1 MPCEQIEG
9 PEELRSLVGQEIG
22 VSDWLAVDQDRINLF
37 ADATDDHQWIH
48 VDPDRAVDGPFG
60 APIAHGYLTLALLP
74 PLMANVFEVTGKR
87 MGVNY
92 GFNKVRFPAPL
103 PVDSL
108 VRVRLGVAAVDDLPG
123 GVQVEWLAT
132 VERHG
137 GDKPVCVAESIT
149 RLYF

>member
-1 MPCEQIEG
+1 MRTIEG
-9 PEELRSLVGQEIG
+9 PDELRSLVGQEIG

-37 ADATDDHQWIH
+37 ADATGDHQWIH
-48 VDPDRAVDGPFG
+48 VDPARAAEGPFG

-74 PLMANVFEVTGKR
+74 PLMNNIFEVTGKR

-92 GFNKVRFPAPL
+92 GLNKVRFPAPL

-108 VRVRLGVAAVDDLPG
+108 VRVRLGIAAVEDVPN
-123 GVQVEWLAT
+123 GVQVVWLAT
-132 VERHG
+132 VERQG

>member
-1 MPCEQIEG
+1 MRTIEG

-92 GFNKVRFPAPL
+92 GLNKVRFPAPL